1 MMIIMLRRRAH
12 CVIMWISHCVCMKT
26 IFCPI
31 SLNIPPRT
39 KRRIEVESTDRVDE
53 TVPGVHLTDGDMDQ
67 GHYKDDTPSPQTH
80 LALDTTWIV
89 AAEAAVDG
97 AAKPQLAVIHVQ
109 GRTR

>member
-1 MMIIMLRRRAH
+1 MAEAASEDPQELHDDYNVASASSLCNYVDKSLRVH
-12 CVIMWISHCVCMKT
+12 
-26 IFCPI
+26 
-31 SLNIPPRT
+31 
-39 KRRIEVESTDRVDE
+39 EVHFQVDE

-67 GHYKDDTPSPQTH
+67 GHYKDGTPSPQTH